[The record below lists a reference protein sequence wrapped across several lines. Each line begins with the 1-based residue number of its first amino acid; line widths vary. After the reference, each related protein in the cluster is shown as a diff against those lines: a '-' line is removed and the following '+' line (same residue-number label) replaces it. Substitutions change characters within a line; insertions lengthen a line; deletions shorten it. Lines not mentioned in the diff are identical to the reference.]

1 LKGLGKVQRK
11 IGLTYDLRSEYLALG
26 FKEEDAAE
34 FDSDITIDTIEKT
47 IRDSGHIPDRIGHA
61 RSLCKRLA
69 AGERWDLV
77 FNIAEGLHGRSR
89 EAQVPCLLDVYD
101 IPYTFSDPL
110 VCAVTL
116 DKAVAKRIV
125 QASGLHTP
133 GFHVV
138 RSEEDIG
145 AVTLPYPLFAKP
157 IAEGTGKGIDKTSCV
172 QSAAQLREL
181 CLTLLARY
189 GQPVLVEEFL
199 PGREFTVGILGTGS
213 QARVLGTMEVSIRKN
228 AETTIYTFEVKEKC
242 DDLVDYSRP
251 QRTAD
256 IEAVERLALE
266 SYRALELRDGG
277 RVDIRMD
284 RHGKP
289 SFMEVNPLPGLNP
302 VHSDLPMIAAQEG
315 MSYSQLINAILN
327 GALARAR
334 LLS

>member
-1 LKGLGKVQRK
+1 MQRK
-11 IGLTYDLRSEYLALG
+11 IGFTYDLRSEYLALG
-26 FKEEDAAE
+26 FKEEEAAE
-34 FDSDITIDTIEKT
+34 FDSDITVDSIEKI
-47 IRDSGHIPDRIGHA
+47 IRESGHIPDRIGHA
-61 RSLCKRLA
+61 RSLCRRLA

-89 EAQVPCLLDVYD
+89 EAQVPCLLEIYD

-125 QASGLHTP
+125 QASHLNTP

-138 RSEEDIG
+138 RSEADLAG
-145 AVTLPYPLFAKP
+145 VNLPYPLFAKP

-172 QSAAQLREL
+172 QSSAQLREV

-199 PGREFTVGILGTGS
+199 PGREFTVGILGTGT
-213 QARVLGTMEVSIRKN
+213 QAKVLGTLEVSIRKH

-251 QRTAD
+251 PRTPET
-256 IEAVERLALE
+256 EAVERLALDA
-266 SYRALELRDGG
+266 YRALELRDGG

-284 RHGKP
+284 RNGRP
-289 SFMEVNPLPGLNP
+289 AFMEVNPLPGLNP
-302 VHSDLPMIAAQEG
+302 VHSDLPMIATQEG
-315 MSYSQLINAILN
+315 MSYAQLIGFILN
-327 GALARAR
+327 SALARAG
-334 LLS
+334 LLP